1 MAGLAGF
8 EPTIEGS
15 EPSALPL
22 GYSPNTNNDLKKEMA
37 GPAGF
42 EPTMRESKSLAL
54 PLGYGPTFVGRLMG
68 VEPTNVGA
76 TIRCVYRFATAAV

>member
-22 GYSPNTNNDLKKEMA
+22 GYSPIYAALIYKKWQAQLDLNQ
-37 GPAGF
+37 
-42 EPTMRESKSLAL
+42 R
-54 PLGYGPTFVGRLMG
+54 
-68 VEPTNVGA
+68 
-76 TIRCVYRFATAAV
+76 

>member
-22 GYSPNTNNDLKKEMA
+22 GYSPSYIDYLNKMA

-54 PLGYGPTFVGRLMG
+54 PLGYGPTYVGRLMG